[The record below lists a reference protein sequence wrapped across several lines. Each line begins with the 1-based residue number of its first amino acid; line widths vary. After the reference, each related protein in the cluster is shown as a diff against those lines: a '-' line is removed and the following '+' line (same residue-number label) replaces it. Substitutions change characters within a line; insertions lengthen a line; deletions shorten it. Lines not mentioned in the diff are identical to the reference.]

1 MLESWTERHIWE
13 SFRNKWEDIK
23 MPIDLWEKPE
33 SSENILNIT
42 PNTCLWHT
50 VSLAGVG
57 SEDYPDKR
65 AHGGEEGPL

>member
-1 MLESWTERHIWE
+1 
-13 SFRNKWEDIK
+13 

-42 PNTCLWHT
+42 PNSCLWHT

-57 SEDYPDKR
+57 SEDYPR
-65 AHGGEEGPL
+65 QTCTRWGGGPPVDVSTK

>member
-1 MLESWTERHIWE
+1 
-13 SFRNKWEDIK
+13 